1 MNLFQDEKI
10 ATVVDATKNMAQV
23 SCLWVFKHHTKEK
36 SRLQPYGLAIVTAK
50 QITVP
55 SGGSHT
61 FT

>member
-23 SCLWVFKHHTKEK
+23 SCCFVFKHQTKEK
-36 SRLQPYGLAIVTAK
+36 SRPQPYGLAIVTVK
-50 QITVP
+50 QVVVP
-55 SGGSHT
+55 AQGSHT